1 MFHMLK
7 SAGFLL
13 FLLALTSHA
22 QDLIQTGQQIGFNR
36 HQQILSQHQLISQ
49 GEVYDRLQ
57 RVFARMTDAPDFKG
71 GAAVPYRLFYLDS
84 SEINAY
90 ASGGGM
96 MYVTAGLMQVIR
108 GNEGVLAFVMGH
120 EMVHNR
126 NQHLE
131 KKYWRLVNMDYQYR
145 QLYIKSG
152 QLAASIFA
160 TAAQIAEAK
169 IERDEEHEADQLGLR
184 VAAEAGYH
192 PDYAIFAARLLRAEA
207 GEQSKFAAFFSNHP
221 RWTTREERTERNYDE
236 ANAAFDRLW
245 PSVADSPGGRPP
257 AIAIVSPIKIEKKR
271 SDVTVST
278 AIRVRN
284 LRGTPAEVKLELIGE
299 HEPEPVSIGSRSYLV
314 DQTARDPV
322 TVVLSQDAWKR
333 RKGKQYIRVR
343 VVSGQDEL
351 YCSNLIKA
359 K

>member
-1 MFHMLK
+1 MIK
-7 SAGFLL
+7 RASSLL
-13 FLLALTSHA
+13 FLLALTSPA
-22 QDLIQTGQQIGFNR
+22 QDLVQTGQQMGFNR

-57 RVFARMTDAPDFKG
+57 RVFTRMTDAPDFKG
-71 GAAVPYRLFYLDS
+71 GAAIPYRLFYLDS

-90 ASGGGM
+90 ATGGGM
-96 MYVTAGLMQVIR
+96 MYVTAGLMRAIN

-145 QLYIKSG
+145 QLYIKNG

-169 IERDEEHEADQLGLR
+169 MERDEEHEADQLGLR

-192 PDYAIFAARLLRAEA
+192 PDYAIFAARLLRAET

-221 RWTTREERTERNYDE
+221 RWTTREERTELNYGE
-236 ANAAFDRLW
+236 AIAAFERCW
-245 PSVADSPGGRPP
+245 PSVDDSPGGRPP
-257 AIAIVSPIKIEKKR
+257 AIAIVSPIKIEKR
-271 SDVTVST
+271 QRDVTIST
-278 AIRVRN
+278 AVRVRN
-284 LRGTPAEVKLELIGE
+284 LRGSPADLRLELIGE
-299 HEPEPVSIGSRSYLV
+299 QDPSPVPLGSRSYIV
-314 DQTARDPV
+314 DQTRRDPV
-322 TVVLSQDAWKR
+322 TVTFSQDQWKG

-343 VVSGQDEL
+343 VVSGNDEI
-351 YCSNLIKA
+351 YCSNLVKA
-359 K
+359 R